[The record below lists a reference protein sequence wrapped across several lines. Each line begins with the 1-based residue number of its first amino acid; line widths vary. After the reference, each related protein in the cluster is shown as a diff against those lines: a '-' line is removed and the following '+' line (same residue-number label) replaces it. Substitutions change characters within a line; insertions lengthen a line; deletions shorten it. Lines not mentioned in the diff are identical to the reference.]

1 MLGSVWILRK
11 VFSVWTEWLTWVTDA
26 LSAWFA
32 PGWCTKRTPA
42 KTVIKEI
49 IIIIIIIIII
59 SNDNRTEWNP
69 IRSVII
75 WVINKIGLPAKT
87 GFVQSNPWM
96 AGHFVRSFRAKIP
109 ARTGISVWQNIFTR
123 NFRSRVLQPMKPQ
136 FPQPQFAYHGTCLC
150 TSYFTGIPA
159 KSGEVPD
166 EIFFSISSF

>member
-1 MLGSVWILRK
+1 MLGSVRILRK

-26 LSAWFA
+26 LGAWFA

-49 IIIIIIIIII
+49 IIIIIIII
-59 SNDNRTEWNP
+59 SNGNRTEWNP
-69 IRSVII
+69 IRSVIM

-109 ARTGISVWQNIFTR
+109 GRTGISVWQNIFTR